1 MSRSRRSPLDAR
13 SPAGRMP
20 ARLLAGI
27 GALVI
32 ACGGFAAYRALGA
45 VDDAYRWTGESE
57 AVTVA
62 RGFARSLSPGDL
74 RDPARLRARTP
85 RLAGVHPDLTGAAIG
100 PGGGTREARY
110 TRRGRAAALAAGR
123 REVLV
128 AALGAVVLLLIGTL
142 ALVRATLAQ
151 PVDRLSAAAL
161 GLAAGE
167 PLPPGPRRDDVVG
180 GLAGALHVLA
190 RTQAALRA

>member
-74 RDPARLRARTP
+74 RDPAWPACIPTSPAP
-85 RLAGVHPDLTGAAIG
+85 RSAP
-100 PGGGTREARY
+100 
-110 TRRGRAAALAAGR
+110 AAGR
-123 REVLV
+123 AR
-128 AALGAVVLLLIGTL
+128 
-142 ALVRATLAQ
+142 RAT
-151 PVDRLSAAAL
+151 PAA
-161 GLAAGE
+161 
-167 PLPPGPRRDDVVG
+167 VG
-180 GLAGALHVLA
+180 
-190 RTQAALRA
+190 RPS